1 MYLLNIILFFSSL
14 VLSQQNEFSIDKIK
28 IESGSKVL
36 DLSDMDLEEKKNI
49 LNSIMAESNKFILY
63 FFDHGITV
71 YQILSVEDEDV
82 KLELL
87 DPSWFNNPTKLSSYG
102 FYSGKPLF
110 FSSKTNRSDEPSQIE
125 IVSINEIM
133 AIQILKN
140 NSMTTLL
147 FPLLI
152 TVVLM
157 QFLGM

>member
-1 MYLLNIILFFSSL
+1 MYLLNIILSFSS
-14 VLSQQNEFSIDKIK
+14 VLFSQQNEFSIDKIE
-28 IESGSKVL
+28 IESDSKIL
-36 DLSDMDLEEKKNI
+36 DLSKMDLEDKKNV
-49 LNSIMAESNKFILY
+49 LNSIMVESNKFILY
-63 FFDHGITV
+63 FSDHGITV
-71 YQILSVEDEDV
+71 YQILSIEGEDL

-102 FYSGKPLF
+102 HDSGKPLF
-110 FSSKTNRSDEPSQIE
+110 FSSKNNQNDEPSQTDT
-125 IVSINEIM
+125 VPINEIM